1 MSDIKRI
8 ESLEEYPCADPQ
20 YVSRHTAFWVDQ
32 AIVYFEIL
40 NPEQAIIHCDK
51 KILENSALLEEVIQ
65 EFRFYSYHITQFL
78 NEQHQLVKKFP
89 PIELTFCLL
98 YTSDA
103 ADE

>member
-40 NPEQAIIHCDK
+40 NPEQAISTVIK
-51 KILENSALLEEVIQ
+51 RFWKTLL
-65 EFRFYSYHITQFL
+65 
-78 NEQHQLVKKFP
+78 
-89 PIELTFCLL
+89 C
-98 YTSDA
+98 
-103 ADE
+103 